1 MGVWGFDKRAPTVLR
16 GSGLLKEK
24 LIATTTE
31 ALSAILPIVLIVFAF
46 SLFVSPMPAGKF
58 MLFLGG
64 ATLLVIGMGL
74 LTMGMD
80 MVLIPLGTDIGMSM
94 THTRKILLIGGV
106 SFLMGV
112 SISFAGP
119 DLWVLARLVPG
130 IDDWIILVVASVGA
144 GFSLLLAVLRIIF
157 SVSLSKILVAAY
169 GILIILAILAPDN
182 FVPVA
187 FDSGGVVTGPVSVP
201 FILAMGVGI
210 ASVRSDKASLDD
222 SFGLVALCVIGP
234 ALAMLLVGMFFHPD
248 AQAAYVAHVLPDI
261 ETTRE
266 VFYEF
271 MYEFPTQIVNVANSI
286 WLVFLMFI
294 IYQVASRMYN
304 FRQLLRML
312 VGFGYTY
319 VGLVLFMLGVETG
332 FIPTGTFLGAD
343 IANSDFQ
350 WLLVPT
356 AAVIG
361 YFVVAAEPAIHAL
374 RKQIEEVSFGAI
386 PGAAVQRYLAV
397 GVSVALA
404 LTMARIILS
413 LPIYWLLLP
422 GYIVAIVLT
431 FFVPKIYVGLAFDT
445 AGAVT
450 GPMTSS
456 FILPFAIGA
465 TLLPERIMLDAFGT
479 VALVAMTPPIS
490 LQIMGLVYKNKA
502 KLTPQETDE
511 TDDDFVVFS
520 DITEEKDESN

>member
-1 MGVWGFDKRAPTVLR
+1 M
-16 GSGLLKEK
+16 KEK

-234 ALAMLLVGMFFHPD
+234 
-248 AQAAYVAHVLPDI
+248 
-261 ETTRE
+261 
-266 VFYEF
+266 
-271 MYEFPTQIVNVANSI
+271 
-286 WLVFLMFI
+286 
-294 IYQVASRMYN
+294 
-304 FRQLLRML
+304 
-312 VGFGYTY
+312 
-319 VGLVLFMLGVETG
+319 
-332 FIPTGTFLGAD
+332 
-343 IANSDFQ
+343 
-350 WLLVPT
+350 
-356 AAVIG
+356 
-361 YFVVAAEPAIHAL
+361 
-374 RKQIEEVSFGAI
+374 
-386 PGAAVQRYLAV
+386 
-397 GVSVALA
+397 
-404 LTMARIILS
+404 
-413 LPIYWLLLP
+413 
-422 GYIVAIVLT
+422 
-431 FFVPKIYVGLAFDT
+431 
-445 AGAVT
+445 
-450 GPMTSS
+450 
-456 FILPFAIGA
+456 
-465 TLLPERIMLDAFGT
+465 
-479 VALVAMTPPIS
+479 
-490 LQIMGLVYKNKA
+490 
-502 KLTPQETDE
+502 
-511 TDDDFVVFS
+511 
-520 DITEEKDESN
+520 